1 MGIRSYSQW
10 TFGLLLALALAMP
23 VVGQMVG
30 PDAVVP
36 IWLLSQSKYVYAF
49 LPEGAKVEKSTIPGA
64 PEWAYQIVLPPGTN
78 GGTHPVEIPG
88 PPGPVGPQGPPGES
102 VTGPQGPPGP
112 QGIQGP
118 PGSGEGGAVD
128 LYTLLP
134 HLTPFDFAV
143 SGLGEE
149 TVISVRWPVAAEGV
163 LSVGETDFDLPGF
176 RISPLGCTVYRN
188 GLRLSGVYDKWEIL
202 PPATDGGDWSIR
214 LPAWEES
221 SNIIAV
227 CVPGPR

>member
-1 MGIRSYSQW
+1 MR
-10 TFGLLLALALAMP
+10 TKAVRLALLLAVLCLP
-23 VVGQMVG
+23 
-30 PDAVVP
+30 
-36 IWLLSQSKYVYAF
+36 LLSQETGRYFSAIW
-49 LPEGAKVEKSTIPGA
+49 PEGCVREPRENCWTYAYLPDGWSVQKAAEG